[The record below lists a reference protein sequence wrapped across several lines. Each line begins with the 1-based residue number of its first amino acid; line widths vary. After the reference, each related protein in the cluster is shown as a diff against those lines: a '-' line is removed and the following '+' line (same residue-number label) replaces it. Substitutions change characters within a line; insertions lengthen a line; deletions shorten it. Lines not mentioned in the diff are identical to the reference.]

1 MEKGGRKA
9 SARVTDVRQTNAIA
23 GFRMEGAMSHGVQAG
38 KGKKVDSSLEPL
50 MWRKIIGFYS
60 SAAEPGRSFS
70 ALFPSLSPMYK
81 SPKGSDFLVIFLLGL
96 LGLREQVY
104 TWSSLRSQR
113 KRPHQDL
120 FPEQPL
126 ADPGKVRVRSSRK
139 ESVSS
144 GGERHHVYSQLFRKP
159 WITLVQSSCP
169 VTCGPQTHIGSTGLT
184 GWCVFALIKYVE
196 II

>member
-1 MEKGGRKA
+1 
-9 SARVTDVRQTNAIA
+9 
-23 GFRMEGAMSHGVQAG
+23 
-38 KGKKVDSSLEPL
+38 
-50 MWRKIIGFYS
+50 
-60 SAAEPGRSFS
+60 
-70 ALFPSLSPMYK
+70 MYK

-169 VTCGPQTHIGSTGLT
+169 SDLWTTNSHWLNRLNWMVCLCINKICGNYLKCAHKSDTICLGL
-184 GWCVFALIKYVE
+184 GASKGRP
-196 II
+196 

>member
-1 MEKGGRKA
+1 
-9 SARVTDVRQTNAIA
+9 
-23 GFRMEGAMSHGVQAG
+23 
-38 KGKKVDSSLEPL
+38 
-50 MWRKIIGFYS
+50 
-60 SAAEPGRSFS
+60 
-70 ALFPSLSPMYK
+70 MYK

-126 ADPGKVRVRSSRK
+126 ADPGRVESGVA

-144 GGERHHVYSQLFRKP
+144 GGKDTTFIPNFSESPGLRSSKV
-159 WITLVQSSCP
+159 LVQ

-184 GWCVFALIKYVE
+184 GWCVFALIKYV
-196 II
+196 